1 MVRRFCLF
9 LVFVFIFTPFT
20 LPAQAQTSPPAR
32 QTQNDKES
40 DLQAMKADV
49 QRMRVILNQMRE
61 NLAFVDTTQSPLKH
75 QFQLEADM
83 WQVLL
88 DQMDRRISVLEAA
101 RPTAPNK

>member
-1 MVRRFCLF
+1 MIRRFCRL
-9 LVFVFIFTPFT
+9 LVWVFILTPFT
-20 LPAQAQTSPPAR
+20 LSAQPQTSPPAR
-32 QTQNDKES
+32 QTQDDKDG

-49 QRMRVILNQMRE
+49 QRMRVILNQMRT

-88 DQMDRRISVLEAA
+88 DQMERRISVLEGA
-101 RPTAPNK
+101 RPTAPTK